1 MVIEKNHNG
10 AYIIS
15 EVIKGFLV
23 TRVFY
28 GYNKR
33 EAVKEFK
40 EGTKSI

>member
-15 EVIKGFLV
+15 EVIKGYLV

-33 EAVKEFK
+33 EAVKKFK
-40 EGTKSI
+40 EGTKTI